1 MAKLIKHRLD
11 IKDYQEKLESQCQ
24 LVSFHLNGAIAEI
37 SDAKAYYKTPKVD
50 ENDAENIKI
59 IDSADLS
66 IECDNM
72 IQLLKNIKTKFTKK
86 D

>member
-1 MAKLIKHRLD
+1 MASLIKSSIE
-11 IKDYQEKLESQCQ
+11 IKDYQEKLEQQ
-24 LVSFHLNGAIAEI
+24 FNLVSHLLDGAKAEI
-37 SDAKAYYKTPKVD
+37 SDAKKYFKVPSVSED
-50 ENDAENIKI
+50 DIRNIKI
-59 IDSADLS
+59 IESSDLS

>member
-1 MAKLIKHRLD
+1 MARLLKNKFD
-11 IKDYQEKLESQCQ
+11 IKDYQEKLEQQYNLVLFQ
-24 LVSFHLNGAIAEI
+24 LKGSMAEI
-37 SDAKAYYKTPKVD
+37 SDAKAYYKTPTVSGD
-50 ENDAENIKI
+50 DAEHIKI
-59 IDSADLS
+59 IDSSDLS